1 MQTLSVGTSTLEVAQ
16 GLHDALIGFQPA
28 LIRDGGGWRVTV
40 PLNGDVG
47 RVTDVLEALH
57 RHATAR
63 EDAARPEGRTR

>member
-47 RVTDVLEALH
+47 L
-57 RHATAR
+57 RH
-63 EDAARPEGRTR
+63 